1 MDFNSIDELKLAG
14 FEGFLTIKDLF
25 FDKSRI
31 PKTRGVYMVLNPRF
45 AKADLVAIGTGGH
58 FKGKNPNVSLD
69 ELQDNWVENSL
80 VVYIGKAGGEGSRA
94 TLNSRL
100 GQYLQFGQGRDIGHY
115 GGRYIWQLSYA
126 TNLLICWKPL
136 PKDDPRTIEKLLLQQ
151 FIDAFHKR
159 PFANLTG

>member
-1 MDFNSIDELKLAG
+1 MDFNTIDELKLSG
-14 FEGFLTIKDLF
+14 FEGFAKIKDLF
-25 FDKSRI
+25 FDRSGI
-31 PKTRGVYMVLNPRF
+31 PKIRGVYMILNPHF
-45 AKADLVAIGTGGH
+45 ANAQFVATGTGGH
-58 FKGKNPNVSLD
+58 FKGKDPNVSL
-69 ELQDNWVENSL
+69 EVLQDNWVENSL

-100 GQYLQFGQGRDIGHY
+100 GQYMQFGQGRDIGHY

-126 TNLLICWKPL
+126 TDLLICWKPL

-151 FIDAFHKR
+151 YIDAFHKR